1 VSIATAY
8 AETSLQAELQRVD
21 TLLAERDLH
30 EFVRQAWHVIDPG
43 HPFVDNWHIRLL
55 CSKLQA
61 VTRREIKRLIIN
73 VPPRSGKSSVVCAL
87 WPVWT
92 WLQDPTHQ
100 WLTISHS
107 GTFATR
113 DALKSRRL
121 LQSPWFQQRWGHL
134 FKLTGDQNQ
143 KTRYENDKRG
153 YRIALGI
160 TAGITGEGGDTIL
173 LDDPM
178 DRDAAHS
185 ELERER
191 ANVTYDEAISTRLND
206 PATGAIVVIMQRLH
220 EADTTGHLLDGEE
233 AWEHVCLPMLY
244 EPDHPHVCADDERT
258 EADELLWPDRF
269 TPEVVA
275 AAKGK
280 GSYFFAGQ
288 YQQLPSPVG
297 GGIWR
302 EEYFKDAK
310 TMRRTGRPHIF
321 NVADLA
327 YSSKQT
333 ADYTVIMT
341 FSGDTATG
349 ELEIVNVMRA
359 RADLIDA
366 TEAGSHRWL
375 LRDARVRWHSE
386 YTLVE
391 NAGLASRVIEF
402 AKRDGEPVEGLE
414 ADRDKV
420 ARAHAGMIVGE
431 MGNLFVDKTAPWWPT
446 LWHELASFPNG
457 AHDDQADCLAYGCI
471 HWRDIITGKRD
482 GDVGALGYGMADQ
495 YM

>member
-21 TLLAERDLH
+21 TLLAQRSLY
-30 EFVRQAWHVIDPG
+30 EFVKQAWRVVDPG
-43 HPFVDNWHIRLL
+43 HPFVDNWHLRLI
-55 CSKLQA
+55 CDKLEA

-143 KTRYENDKRG
+143 KTRYENDRRG

-233 AWEHVCLPMLY
+233 SWEHVCLPMLY

-302 EEYFKDAK
+302 EELLQDFELADGSVI
-310 TMRRTGRPHIF
+310 TPRGRMPRNDLHVF

-333 ADYTVIMT
+333 ADYTVVGT
-341 FSGDTATG
+341 FGGHRETG
-349 ELEIVNVMRA
+349 ALYMLDLFRA
-359 RADLIDA
+359 RIDVLNSA
-366 TEAGSHRWL
+366 EGREHRL
-375 LRDARVRWHSE
+375 YIRQCRDRHRAE
-386 YTLVE
+386 YTIVE
-391 NAGLASRVIEF
+391 EAGLASRVIDL
-402 AKRDGEPVEGLE
+402 ARKDGEPLRGVK

-420 ARAHAGMIVGE
+420 ARSYAAIPLAE
-431 MGNLFVDKTAPWWPT
+431 ARNLYVPRNAPWWPL
-446 LWHELASFPNG
+446 LWQELAAFPNG
-457 AHDDQADCLAYGCI
+457 AHDDQADVLAYACI
-471 HWRDIITGKRD
+471 WWRDMQTS
-482 GDVGALGYGMADQ
+482 VWYV
-495 YM
+495 